1 MLASVVLYRGHGLRQ
16 WDQLRQLAE
25 VLGDGRQGEF
35 VAGAARPSQAEA
47 VQAKYAFEVCKQHLD
62 LLPLSPRRGIGLGLR
77 YVTGH
82 VSRALVYTAWHF
94 ACRGVRTTLELQRT
108 GLAVA
113 LAGAI
118 SIMLSFVTPLRG
130 VVNERWYL

>member
-62 LLPLSPRRGIGLGLR
+62 LLPLSPRRGIGLGFAM
-77 YVTGH
+77 
-82 VSRALVYTAWHF
+82 SRAMSRAPSYIL
-94 ACRGVRTTLELQRT
+94 RGTLR
-108 GLAVA
+108 
-113 LAGAI
+113 AGVFGQH
-118 SIMLSFVTPLRG
+118 LSFSGQASQSRLLAR
-130 VVNERWYL
+130 